1 MVLLNAQGQIEW
13 CNQTAASHLGF
24 DAQRDI
30 QQHITHLLRNPS
42 FVAYMQQA
50 QTDDALVIEGRD
62 HQPEKPVRIAIQRH
76 GYGEGKQLLLTRDI
90 TAVEQAEAMRRDFV
104 ANVSHEIRTPLTV
117 MSGFIETLQT
127 RHRDS
132 LDFHD
137 VSVWGVKS
145 ALQAAFDAGM
155 RSADGAPKQPVHRSR
170 KANGTHSING
180 NATAL
185 QA

>member
-1 MVLLNAQGQIEW
+1 MTKTISR
-13 CNQTAASHLGF
+13 AALSP
-24 DAQRDI
+24 D
-30 QQHITHLLRNPS
+30 
-42 FVAYMQQA
+42 
-50 QTDDALVIEGRD
+50 E
-62 HQPEKPVRIAIQRH
+62 IA
-76 GYGEGKQLLLTRDI
+76 LLLESIALD
-90 TAVEQAEAMRRDFV
+90 
-104 ANVSHEIRTPLTV
+104 HL
-117 MSGFIETLQT
+117 FIETLQT

-145 ALQAAFDAGM
+145 ALQAAYDAGM
-155 RSADGAPKQPVHRSR
+155 RSADGAPKQPAHRSR